1 MAELSNK
8 EVIIKM
14 RTALKAGRNLPLR
27 VYADN
32 TFVIVDEAAE
42 AAFTKWDD
50 DNGIVYYFRLQNPF
64 DSKGAGAAYSQ
75 CISVSAI
82 KYEFIQAMEVA
93 PMPIKHIDEIFN
105 SIDSQTENCKFKDKF
120 KEQIKYVFNKYLS
133 SDNIPM
139 GSMVRNA
146 YLGAK
151 VHPEMDDY
159 YSGYMYEAR
168 KETGSLND
176 RNAELKKYLES
187 QKNNASNRP

>member
-1 MAELSNK
+1 MAEASTK
-8 EVIIKM
+8 EVVIKM
-14 RTALKAGRNLPLR
+14 RNALKAGRNLPLR

-50 DNGIVYYFRLQNPF
+50 DNGIIYYFRLQNPF

-105 SIDSQTENCKFKDKF
+105 SIDAETSNCKLKPEF

-133 SDNIPM
+133 SENIPM
-139 GSMVRNA
+139 SSMVRNA
-146 YLGAK
+146 YIGAK
-151 VHPEMDDY
+151 VHPEFDDY
-159 YSGYMYEAR
+159 YSGYMYENR
-168 KETGSLND
+168 KETGTLND
-176 RNAELKKYLES
+176 RNAELKEYLEK
-187 QKNNASNRP
+187 QKNNTDNP